1 MDREGGNQKQITDD
15 AYAERSAR
23 ATPDGRYIVFDS
35 WRSGTIQL
43 WRMDVDGSNP
53 KLLTATQ
60 GFNSTVSPDG
70 KWVVFGT
77 FTVGGFSIWKVS
89 IEGGEAGQ
97 VTHKY
102 SLNAAISPDGK
113 LIACSYQDEH
123 TIEKIALVPFEGGE
137 PSKLFDLPPGVQ
149 TANLRW
155 LPDGRGLTYIVNR
168 GGISNIW
175 IQPLDG
181 SPAKQL
187 TDFKSDRIFKFDWS
201 PDGKWLALSRG
212 PEQRDVVLMS
222 DLK

>member
-1 MDREGGNQKQITDD
+1 MN
-15 AYAERSAR
+15 
-23 ATPDGRYIVFDS
+23 
-35 WRSGTIQL
+35 
-43 WRMDVDGSNP
+43 VDGSNAR
-53 KLLTATQ
+53 LLTATY
-60 GFNSTVSPDG
+60 GFNATVSPDA

-89 IEGGEAGQ
+89 IDGGDAAQ
-97 VTHKY
+97 VTHKV

-113 LIACSYQDEH
+113 LIACSYQDDCSV
-123 TIEKIALVPFEGGE
+123 IKLALIPFAGGE
-137 PSKLFDLPPGVQ
+137 PSKFFDLPAGAQ
-149 TANLRW
+149 TAGPRW
-155 LPDGRGLTYIVNR
+155 LPDGSGLTYIVNR

-201 PDGKWLALSRG
+201 PDSKWLALSRG